1 MGSLMAAF
9 WAAFR
14 LVLTPSG
21 DRPAPP
27 SGPAPAETTGE
38 AGPAAVEPAGTSGQ
52 PGEVPGEPPG
62 GTVPPAGP
70 IVAPETPPAPPA
82 GDDAT
87 PQGEPAPSP
96 VDTLLTALET
106 AGRDLRTLTA
116 DVRYTKSF
124 ALEGDEQTRLGVLTY
139 IDEGGDPPR
148 RKFGVR
154 WTELRVDDRR
164 DTDYRHAYIF
174 DGEWLVERLER
185 EGQKQFIKRQVV
197 KPGTSF
203 DPLRLGEGPF
213 PVPIGQSRED
223 ILARFEAWAPAV
235 EEGLTDET
243 LLQVV
248 RSKPTRQLHLKPLAD
263 FEAEMNLAEIRI
275 WYRDDTMLPVLAWT
289 RTSEGNEST
298 VLLMRVKT
306 NVSLPGDV
314 LDTTTPAPGTGWD
327 VEVSEYRGEAG
338 GMP

>member
-1 MGSLMAAF
+1 MAGFLAALAAAF
-9 WAAFR
+9 KLLLSPW
-14 LVLTPSG
+14 G
-21 DRPAPP
+21 ERPLD
-27 SGPAPAETTGE
+27 
-38 AGPAAVEPAGTSGQ
+38 
-52 PGEVPGEPPG
+52 PGL
-62 GTVPPAGP
+62 
-70 IVAPETPPAPPA
+70 
-82 GDDAT
+82 
-87 PQGEPAPSP
+87 EPAPVASDAPAAPSAEPDAAPQLQPGDPGSTHPERAEPPAAQPATTPEAAAQPGTPQSP
-96 VDTLLTALET
+96 VDDLLNALEA
-106 AGRDLRTLTA
+106 AGQDLRTLTA
-116 DVRYTKSF
+116 EVRYTKSF

-139 IDEGGDPPR
+139 LAEPGDPPR

-223 ILARFEAWAPAV
+223 ILARFEAACP
-235 EEGLTDET
+235 ELTEGLFDET
-243 LLQVV
+243 LIQVV
-248 RSKPTRQLHLKPLAD
+248 RAKPTRQLHLTPRPH

-289 RTSEGNEST
+289 RTSEGNEAT

-306 NVSLPGDV
+306 NEIVPGDV

-327 VEVSEYRGEAG
+327 VEVSEYRGDVG
-338 GMP
+338 GLP